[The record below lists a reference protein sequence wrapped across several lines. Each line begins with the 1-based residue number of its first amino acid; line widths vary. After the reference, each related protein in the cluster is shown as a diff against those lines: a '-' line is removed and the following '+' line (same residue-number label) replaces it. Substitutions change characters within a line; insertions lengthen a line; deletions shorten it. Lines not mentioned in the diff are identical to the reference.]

1 MARNNYAIFKG
12 FGKSSENL
20 KFIALVSPTTKSF
33 VGAFNVIK
41 KGNSGYIRGQFDR
54 NKFTHITGKPMK
66 KLPKGRYMVLNV
78 NKSTIKFFNIK

>member
-20 KFIALVSPTTKSF
+20 KFIALVRPTTKSF

-41 KGNSGYIRGQFDR
+41 KVILD
-54 NKFTHITGKPMK
+54 I
-66 KLPKGRYMVLNV
+66 
-78 NKSTIKFFNIK
+78 